1 MLVSAIRRHESA
13 IGIYMFPPSQLLP
26 HPTTLG
32 YHRASD
38 LSSMHHTA
46 NSHWLSVL
54 HTVMYMFQC
63 LEKQFL
69 KILIYLAVPD
79 LSCDMQGLLVAGCEL
94 SVTASGI

>member
-1 MLVSAIRRHESA
+1 
-13 IGIYMFPPSQLLP
+13 
-26 HPTTLG
+26 
-32 YHRASD
+32 
-38 LSSMHHTA
+38 
-46 NSHWLSVL
+46 
-54 HTVMYMFQC
+54 MYMFQC